1 MKPKRREGSI
11 SGDSMKVL
19 VTGGAGLVGSYCC
32 EYYLNKGHQVVSVD
46 NFMRGKL
53 FGEMGDTKSNADL
66 MLQKFKEKIQFHN
79 IDIRDAEKIKPLIM
93 DADLIVHTAA
103 QPSHPKSIE
112 VPLEDFQINAFG
124 TLQLL
129 ELTRRF
135 NDDAVFINCST
146 NKVYGEN
153 PNTIP
158 AIIEKETRYDYADRD
173 GIDEALPL
181 DNTLHTPFGVSK
193 TTADLYGQEY
203 GRLYGLKVG
212 TFRMGCIT
220 GPYAKAVELHNWEP
234 FFMWANMQGK
244 NLNIYGFKGKQ
255 VRDVIDARDLVIAF
269 GRFAE
274 NPRPGE
280 AYNMGGGRKNS
291 ISLLESFA
299 LIESITGKP
308 MKWEM
313 KPKREGDHQVYITNL
328 SKFKSHYP
336 GWDIQINLRQIFTD
350 IYNWLSKHP
359 LATAK

>member
-1 MKPKRREGSI
+1 
-11 SGDSMKVL
+11 MKVL

-32 EYYLNKGHQVVSVD
+32 EYYASQGHQVTSVD

-53 FGEMGDTKSNADL
+53 FGEMGNTKSNVDFL
-66 MLQKFKEKIQFHN
+66 LNRFDKNIEFHQA
-79 IDIRDAEKIKPLIM
+79 DIRDIEKIKELIIN
-93 DADLIVHTAA
+93 ADLIIHTAA

-112 VPLEDFQINAFG
+112 IPIDDFQINAWG

-129 ELTRRF
+129 ETTRKF

-158 AIIEKETRYDYADRD
+158 EIIEKETRYDYADID
-173 GIDEALPL
+173 GIDESLPL
-181 DNTLHTPFGVSK
+181 DNTIHTPFGVSK
-193 TTADLYGQEY
+193 VAADLYGQEY
-203 GRLYGLKVG
+203 GKLYGLKVG

-234 FFMWANMQGK
+234 YFLWVNMSGQT
-244 NLNIYGFKGKQ
+244 LNVFGFKGKQ
-255 VRDVIDARDLVIAF
+255 VRDVIDARDLVRAF
-269 GRFAE
+269 DLFAKK
-274 NPRPGE
+274 PKPGE

-291 ISLLESFA
+291 ISLLESFT

-308 MKWEM
+308 MKWVL
-313 KPKREGDHQVYITNL
+313 KPKREGDHQVYITDL

-336 GWDIQINLRQIFTD
+336 EWDIQIGLKQVFTD
-350 IYNWLSKHP
+350 IHNWL
-359 LATAK
+359 AKNQK